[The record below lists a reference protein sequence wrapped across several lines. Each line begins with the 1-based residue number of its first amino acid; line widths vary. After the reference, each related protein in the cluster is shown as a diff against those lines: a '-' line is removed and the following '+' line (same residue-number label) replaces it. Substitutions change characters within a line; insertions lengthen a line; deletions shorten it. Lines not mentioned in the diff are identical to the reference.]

1 MIEELTMRRKLQI
14 LLGVF
19 GAICVAIALAHII
32 VGPSSIPGSIPGNAT
47 MDSEDRFYAT
57 LFLGFGA
64 AVLWCVRAVE
74 RKSAIVYWLMLTFFL
89 GGLARIMS
97 IIAVGWPNALFVLLT
112 LVELVLPLVVAY
124 MQFRVS
130 RAAAA
135 PVVELTG

>member
-1 MIEELTMRRKLQI
+1 
-14 LLGVF
+14 
-19 GAICVAIALAHII
+19 
-32 VGPSSIPGSIPGNAT
+32 